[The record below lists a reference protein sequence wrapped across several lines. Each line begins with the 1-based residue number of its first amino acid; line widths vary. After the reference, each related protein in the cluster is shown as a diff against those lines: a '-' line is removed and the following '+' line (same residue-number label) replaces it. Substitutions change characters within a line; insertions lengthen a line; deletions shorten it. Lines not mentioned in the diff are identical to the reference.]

1 VEEIGA
7 GETERNGRKDNSM
20 NVIQSRL
27 NALRKLMKERG
38 MDAYMIPTADFHESE
53 YVGEYFKC
61 REYMTGFTGSAGT
74 ALVTMDE
81 ACLWVDGRYYVQA
94 AAQLKDSTMTMMK
107 MGQEG
112 VPSLGAYLDDKMP
125 EGGCLGFDG
134 RVVNAAEGLA
144 LEELLKERGA
154 RISFGEDLAGMIW
167 EERPEL
173 SAEPAWVLDG
183 RYAGK
188 SALEKIADVRAA
200 MKKAHA
206 SVHVLTSLD
215 DIAWLLNIRGND
227 ILYNPVVL
235 SYALLTMDQLY
246 LFVNSS
252 VLVGKAYPYL
262 EDAEDISVREYL
274 ERMGVTVMPYDGVYD
289 MVEELKGEKV
299 LLEKCRVNYAVYR
312 LINGANKVI
321 DRMNPTA
328 SMKAVKNDVEIENEK
343 RAHIKDGVAMT
354 KFIYW
359 LKKNMGRIPMDEI
372 SVSDY
377 LEKLRMD
384 QEGCIGLSFAT
395 ISAYG
400 AHGAMCHYSATPES
414 NISLEPRGLYL
425 IDSGGQYY
433 EGTTDITRTIAMGP
447 VTDEEK
453 EHFTLVLMSM
463 LRLGDV
469 KFLHGCRGLSL
480 DYAAREPLWRRGLNY
495 EHGTG
500 HGVSYLSSVHE
511 RPNGIRFK
519 MVPER
524 QDNAVMEAGM
534 ITSDEPGVYIEGSH
548 GIRTENLVLC
558 VEDEKN
564 EYGQFLRFEYLTYVP
579 VDLEVID
586 RGIMSDR
593 DVELLNRYHEQV
605 YEKIS
610 PYLDEDERVWL
621 AEVTRAV

>member
-1 VEEIGA
+1 MK
-7 GETERNGRKDNSM
+7 RKDGNVM
-20 NVIQSRL
+20 NVIRDRL
-27 NALRKLMKERG
+27 DALRKLMKERG

-53 YVGEYFKC
+53 YVGEHFKC

-74 ALVTMDE
+74 ALITMDE

-94 AAQLKDSTMTMMK
+94 AAQLKDSTVTMMK

-112 VPSLGAYLDDKMP
+112 VPSLGEYLEDKMP

-144 LEELLKERGA
+144 LEEMLRERGA
-154 RISFGEDLAGMIW
+154 RISYGEDLAGMIW
-167 EERPEL
+167 QERPEL
-173 SAEPAWVLDG
+173 SAEPAWVLDE

-188 SALEKIADVRAA
+188 SALDKIADVREA
-200 MKKAHA
+200 MEKVHA

-235 SYALLTMDQLY
+235 SYALVTMDQLY

-252 VLVGKAYPYL
+252 VLEGKAYPYL
-262 EDAEDISVREYL
+262 EDEKGISVREYL
-274 ERMGVTVMPYDGVYD
+274 ERTGVTVMPYDGVYD
-289 MVEELKGEKV
+289 MVEGLKNEKV
-299 LLEKCRVNYAVYR
+299 LLEKCRINYAVYR
-312 LINGANKVI
+312 LIDGSNKVI
-321 DRMNPTA
+321 DRINPTA

-359 LKKNMGRIPMDEI
+359 LKKNTGRIPMDEI

-377 LEKLRMD
+377 LGKLRMD

-414 NISLEPRGLYL
+414 SIPLEPRGLYL

-480 DYAAREPLWRRGLNY
+480 DYAAREPLWRRGINY

-579 VDLEVID
+579 IDLEVID
-586 RGIMSDR
+586 REIMSER

-621 AEVTRAV
+621 AEATRAV

>member
-1 VEEIGA
+1 MK
-7 GETERNGRKDNSM
+7 RKDGNVM
-20 NVIQSRL
+20 NVVRDRL
-27 NALRKLMKERG
+27 DALRKLMKERG

-53 YVGEYFKC
+53 YVGEHFKC

-74 ALVTMDE
+74 ALITMDE

-94 AAQLKDSTMTMMK
+94 AAQLKDSTVTMMK

-112 VPSLGAYLDDKMP
+112 VPSLGAYLEDKMP

-144 LEELLKERGA
+144 LEEMLRERGA
-154 RISFGEDLAGMIW
+154 RISYGEDLAGMIW
-167 EERPEL
+167 QERPEL
-173 SAEPAWVLDG
+173 SAEPAWVLDE

-188 SALEKIADVRAA
+188 SALDKIADVREA
-200 MKKAHA
+200 MEKAHA

-235 SYALLTMDQLY
+235 SYALVTMDQLY

-252 VLVGKAYPYL
+252 VLEGKAYPYL
-262 EDAEDISVREYL
+262 EDAKGISVREYL
-274 ERMGVTVMPYDGVYD
+274 ERMSVTVMPYDGVYD
-289 MVEELKGEKV
+289 MVEGLKNEKV

-312 LINGANKVI
+312 LIDVSNKVI

-359 LKKNMGRIPMDEI
+359 LKKNTGRIPMDEI

-377 LEKLRMD
+377 LGKLRMD

-414 NISLEPRGLYL
+414 SIPLEPRGLYL

-548 GIRTENLVLC
+548 GIRTENLILC

-579 VDLEVID
+579 IDLEVID
-586 RGIMSDR
+586 REIMSER

-621 AEVTRAV
+621 AEATRAV

>member
-1 VEEIGA
+1 MK
-7 GETERNGRKDNSM
+7 RKDGNVM
-20 NVIQSRL
+20 NVVRDRL
-27 NALRKLMKERG
+27 DALRKLMKERG

-53 YVGEYFKC
+53 YVGEHFKC

-74 ALVTMDE
+74 ALITMDE

-94 AAQLKDSTMTMMK
+94 AAQLKDSTVTMMK

-112 VPSLGAYLDDKMP
+112 VPSLGAYLEDKMP

-144 LEELLKERGA
+144 LEEMLRERGA
-154 RISFGEDLAGMIW
+154 RISYGEDLAGMIW
-167 EERPEL
+167 QERPEL
-173 SAEPAWVLDG
+173 SAEPAWVLDE

-188 SALEKIADVRAA
+188 SALDKIADVREA
-200 MKKAHA
+200 MEKVHA

-235 SYALLTMDQLY
+235 SYALVTMDQLY

-252 VLVGKAYPYL
+252 VLEGKAYPYL
-262 EDAEDISVREYL
+262 EDEKGISVREYL
-274 ERMGVTVMPYDGVYD
+274 ERTGVTVMPYDGVYD
-289 MVEELKGEKV
+289 MVEGLKNEKV
-299 LLEKCRVNYAVYR
+299 LLEKCRINYAVYR
-312 LINGANKVI
+312 LIDGSNKVI
-321 DRMNPTA
+321 DRINPTA

-359 LKKNMGRIPMDEI
+359 LKKNTGRIPMDEI

-377 LEKLRMD
+377 LGKLRMD

-414 NISLEPRGLYL
+414 SIPLEPRGLYL

-579 VDLEVID
+579 IDLEVID
-586 RGIMSDR
+586 REIMSER

-621 AEVTRAV
+621 AEATRAV

>member
-1 VEEIGA
+1 
-7 GETERNGRKDNSM
+7 M
-20 NVIQSRL
+20 NVIRDRL
-27 NALRKLMKERG
+27 DALRKLMKERG

-53 YVGEYFKC
+53 YVGEHFKC

-74 ALVTMDE
+74 ALITMDE

-94 AAQLKDSTMTMMK
+94 AAQLKDSTVTMMK

-112 VPSLGAYLDDKMP
+112 VPSLGVYLEDKMP

-144 LEELLKERGA
+144 LEEMLRERGA
-154 RISFGEDLAGMIW
+154 RISYGEDLAGMIW
-167 EERPEL
+167 QERPEL
-173 SAEPAWVLDG
+173 SAEPAWVLDE

-188 SALEKIADVRAA
+188 SALDKIADVREA
-200 MKKAHA
+200 MEKVHA

-235 SYALLTMDQLY
+235 SYALVTMDQLY

-252 VLVGKAYPYL
+252 VLEGKAYPYL
-262 EDAEDISVREYL
+262 EDAKGISVREYL
-274 ERMGVTVMPYDGVYD
+274 ERTGVTVMPYDGVYD
-289 MVEELKGEKV
+289 MVEGIKNEKV

-312 LINGANKVI
+312 LIDGSNKVI

-359 LKKNMGRIPMDEI
+359 LKKNTGRIPMDEI

-377 LEKLRMD
+377 LGKLRMD

-414 NISLEPRGLYL
+414 SIPLEPRGLYL

-579 VDLEVID
+579 IDLEVID
-586 RGIMSDR
+586 REIMSER

-621 AEVTRAV
+621 AEATRAV

>member
-1 VEEIGA
+1 MK
-7 GETERNGRKDNSM
+7 RKDGNVM
-20 NVIQSRL
+20 NVIRDRL
-27 NALRKLMKERG
+27 DALRKLMKERG

-53 YVGEYFKC
+53 YVGEHFKC

-74 ALVTMDE
+74 ALITMDE
-81 ACLWVDGRYYVQA
+81 ACFWVDGRYYVQA
-94 AAQLKDSTMTMMK
+94 AAQLKDSTVTMMK

-112 VPSLGAYLDDKMP
+112 VPSLRAYLEDKMP

-144 LEELLKERGA
+144 LEEMLRERGA
-154 RISFGEDLAGMIW
+154 RISYGEDLAGMIW
-167 EERPEL
+167 QERPEL
-173 SAEPAWVLDG
+173 SAEPAWVLDE

-188 SALEKIADVRAA
+188 SALDKIADVREA
-200 MKKAHA
+200 MEKVHA

-235 SYALLTMDQLY
+235 SYALVTMDQLY

-252 VLVGKAYPYL
+252 VLEGKAYPYL
-262 EDAEDISVREYL
+262 EDEKGISVREYL
-274 ERMGVTVMPYDGVYD
+274 ERTGVTVMPYDGVYD
-289 MVEELKGEKV
+289 MVEGLKNEKV
-299 LLEKCRVNYAVYR
+299 LLEKCRINYAVYR
-312 LINGANKVI
+312 LIDGSNKVI
-321 DRMNPTA
+321 DRINPTA

-359 LKKNMGRIPMDEI
+359 LKKNTGRIPMDEI

-377 LEKLRMD
+377 LGKLRMD

-414 NISLEPRGLYL
+414 SIPLEPRGLYL

-579 VDLEVID
+579 IDLEVID
-586 RGIMSDR
+586 REIMSER

-621 AEVTRAV
+621 AEATRAV

>member
-1 VEEIGA
+1 MK
-7 GETERNGRKDNSM
+7 RKDGNVM
-20 NVIQSRL
+20 NVIRDRL
-27 NALRKLMKERG
+27 DALRKLMKERG

-74 ALVTMDE
+74 ALITMDE

-94 AAQLKDSTMTMMK
+94 AAQLKDSTVTMMK

-112 VPSLGAYLDDKMP
+112 VPSLGEYLEDKMP

-144 LEELLKERGA
+144 LEEMLRERGA
-154 RISFGEDLAGMIW
+154 RISYGEDLAGMIW
-167 EERPEL
+167 QERPEL
-173 SAEPAWVLDG
+173 SAEPAWVLDE

-188 SALEKIADVRAA
+188 SALDKIADVREA
-200 MKKAHA
+200 MEKVHA

-235 SYALLTMDQLY
+235 SYALVTMDQLY

-252 VLVGKAYPYL
+252 VLEGKAYPYL
-262 EDAEDISVREYL
+262 EDAKGISVREYL
-274 ERMGVTVMPYDGVYD
+274 ERTGVTVMPYDGVYD
-289 MVEELKGEKV
+289 MVEGLKNEKV
-299 LLEKCRVNYAVYR
+299 LLEKCRINYAVYR
-312 LINGANKVI
+312 LIDGSNKVI

-359 LKKNMGRIPMDEI
+359 LKKNTGRIPMDEI

-377 LEKLRMD
+377 LGKLRMD

-414 NISLEPRGLYL
+414 SIPLEPRGLYL

-579 VDLEVID
+579 IDLEVID
-586 RGIMSDR
+586 REIMSER

-621 AEVTRAV
+621 AEATRAV

>member
-1 VEEIGA
+1 MK
-7 GETERNGRKDNSM
+7 RKDGNVM
-20 NVIQSRL
+20 NVVRDRL
-27 NALRKLMKERG
+27 DALRKLMKERG

-53 YVGEYFKC
+53 YVGEHFKC

-74 ALVTMDE
+74 ALITMDE

-94 AAQLKDSTMTMMK
+94 AAQLKDSTVTMMK

-112 VPSLGAYLDDKMP
+112 VPSLGAYLEDKMP

-144 LEELLKERGA
+144 LEEMLRERGA
-154 RISFGEDLAGMIW
+154 RISYGEDLAGMIW
-167 EERPEL
+167 QERPEL
-173 SAEPAWVLDG
+173 SAEPAWVLDE

-188 SALEKIADVRAA
+188 SALDKIADVREA
-200 MKKAHA
+200 MEKAHA

-235 SYALLTMDQLY
+235 SYALVTMDQLY

-252 VLVGKAYPYL
+252 VLEGKAYPYL
-262 EDAEDISVREYL
+262 EDAKGISVREYL
-274 ERMGVTVMPYDGVYD
+274 ERTGVTVMPYDGVYD
-289 MVEELKGEKV
+289 MVEGIKNEKV

-312 LINGANKVI
+312 LIDGSNKVI

-359 LKKNMGRIPMDEI
+359 LKKNTGRIPMDEI

-377 LEKLRMD
+377 LGKLRMD

-414 NISLEPRGLYL
+414 SIPLEPRGLYL

-548 GIRTENLVLC
+548 GIRTENLGLC
-558 VEDEKN
+558 VEDEEN

-579 VDLEVID
+579 IDLEVID
-586 RGIMSDR
+586 REIMSER

-621 AEVTRAV
+621 AEATRAV

>member
-1 VEEIGA
+1 MK
-7 GETERNGRKDNSM
+7 RKDGNVM
-20 NVIQSRL
+20 NVIRDRL
-27 NALRKLMKERG
+27 DALRKLMKERG

-53 YVGEYFKC
+53 YVGEHFKC

-74 ALVTMDE
+74 ALITMDE

-94 AAQLKDSTMTMMK
+94 AAQLKDSTVTMMK

-112 VPSLGAYLDDKMP
+112 VPSLGEYLEDKMP

-144 LEELLKERGA
+144 LEEMLRERGA
-154 RISFGEDLAGMIW
+154 RISYGEDLAGMIW
-167 EERPEL
+167 QERPEL
-173 SAEPAWVLDG
+173 SAEPAWVLDE

-188 SALEKIADVRAA
+188 SALDKIADVREA
-200 MKKAHA
+200 MEKVHA

-235 SYALLTMDQLY
+235 SYALVTMDQLY

-252 VLVGKAYPYL
+252 VLEGKAYPYL
-262 EDAEDISVREYL
+262 EDAKGISVREYL
-274 ERMGVTVMPYDGVYD
+274 ERTGVTVMPYDGVYD
-289 MVEELKGEKV
+289 MVEGLKNEKV
-299 LLEKCRVNYAVYR
+299 LLEKCRINYAVYR
-312 LINGANKVI
+312 LIDGSNKVI

-359 LKKNMGRIPMDEI
+359 LKKNTGRIPMDEI

-377 LEKLRMD
+377 LGKLRMD

-414 NISLEPRGLYL
+414 SIPLEPRGLYL

-579 VDLEVID
+579 IDLEVID
-586 RGIMSDR
+586 REIMSER

-621 AEVTRAV
+621 AEATRAV

>member
-1 VEEIGA
+1 MK
-7 GETERNGRKDNSM
+7 RKDGNVM
-20 NVIQSRL
+20 NVVRDRL
-27 NALRKLMKERG
+27 DALRKLMKERG

-53 YVGEYFKC
+53 YVGEHFKC

-74 ALVTMDE
+74 ALITMDE

-94 AAQLKDSTMTMMK
+94 AAQLKDSTVTMMK

-112 VPSLGAYLDDKMP
+112 VPSLGVYLEDKMP
-125 EGGCLGFDG
+125 EGGCRGFDG

-144 LEELLKERGA
+144 LEEMLRERGA
-154 RISFGEDLAGMIW
+154 RISYGEDLAGMIW
-167 EERPEL
+167 QERPEL
-173 SAEPAWVLDG
+173 SAEPAWVLDE

-188 SALEKIADVRAA
+188 SALDKIADVREA
-200 MKKAHA
+200 MEKAHA

-235 SYALLTMDQLY
+235 SYALVTMDQLY

-252 VLVGKAYPYL
+252 VLEGKAYPYL
-262 EDAEDISVREYL
+262 EDAKGISVREYL
-274 ERMGVTVMPYDGVYD
+274 ERTGVTVMPYDGVYD
-289 MVEELKGEKV
+289 MVEGIKNEKA

-312 LINGANKVI
+312 LIDGSNKVI

-359 LKKNMGRIPMDEI
+359 LKKNTGRIPMDEI

-377 LEKLRMD
+377 LGKLRMD

-414 NISLEPRGLYL
+414 SIPLEPRGLYL

-579 VDLEVID
+579 IDLEVID
-586 RGIMSDR
+586 REIMTER

-621 AEVTRAV
+621 AEAT

>member
-1 VEEIGA
+1 MK
-7 GETERNGRKDNSM
+7 RKDGNVM
-20 NVIQSRL
+20 NVIRDRL
-27 NALRKLMKERG
+27 DALRKLMKERG

-53 YVGEYFKC
+53 YVGEHFKC

-74 ALVTMDE
+74 ALITMDE

-94 AAQLKDSTMTMMK
+94 AAQLKDSTVTMMK

-112 VPSLGAYLDDKMP
+112 VLSLGAYLEDKMP

-144 LEELLKERGA
+144 LEEMLRERGA
-154 RISFGEDLAGMIW
+154 RISYGEDLAGMIW
-167 EERPEL
+167 QERPEL
-173 SAEPAWVLDG
+173 SADPAWVLDE

-188 SALEKIADVRAA
+188 SALDKIADVREA
-200 MKKAHA
+200 MEKVHA

-235 SYALLTMDQLY
+235 SYALVTMDQLY

-252 VLVGKAYPYL
+252 VLEGKAYPYL
-262 EDAEDISVREYL
+262 EDEKGISVREYL
-274 ERMGVTVMPYDGVYD
+274 ERTGVTVMPYDGVYD
-289 MVEELKGEKV
+289 MVEGLKNEKV
-299 LLEKCRVNYAVYR
+299 LLEKCRINYAVYR
-312 LINGANKVI
+312 LIDGSNKVI
-321 DRMNPTA
+321 DRINPTA

-359 LKKNMGRIPMDEI
+359 LKKNTGRIPMDEI

-377 LEKLRMD
+377 LGKLRMD

-414 NISLEPRGLYL
+414 SIPLEPRGLYL

-579 VDLEVID
+579 IDLEVID
-586 RGIMSDR
+586 REIMSER

-621 AEVTRAV
+621 AEATRAV

>member
-1 VEEIGA
+1 MK
-7 GETERNGRKDNSM
+7 RKDGNVM
-20 NVIQSRL
+20 NVIRDRL
-27 NALRKLMKERG
+27 DALRKLMKERG
-38 MDAYMIPTADFHESE
+38 IDAYMIPTADFHESE
-53 YVGEYFKC
+53 YVGEHFKC

-74 ALVTMDE
+74 ALITMDE

-94 AAQLKDSTMTMMK
+94 AAQLKDSTVTMMK

-112 VPSLGAYLDDKMP
+112 VPSLRAYLEDKMP

-144 LEELLKERGA
+144 LEEMLRERGA
-154 RISFGEDLAGMIW
+154 RISYGEDLAGMIW
-167 EERPEL
+167 QERPEL
-173 SAEPAWVLDG
+173 SAEPAWVLDE

-188 SALEKIADVRAA
+188 SALDKIADVREA
-200 MKKAHA
+200 MEKVHA

-235 SYALLTMDQLY
+235 SYALVTMDQLY

-252 VLVGKAYPYL
+252 VLEGKAYPYL
-262 EDAEDISVREYL
+262 EDEKGISVREYL
-274 ERMGVTVMPYDGVYD
+274 ERTGVTVMPYDGVYD
-289 MVEELKGEKV
+289 MVEGLKNEKV
-299 LLEKCRVNYAVYR
+299 LLEKCRINYAVYR
-312 LINGANKVI
+312 LIDGSNKVI

-359 LKKNMGRIPMDEI
+359 LKKNTGRIPMDEI

-377 LEKLRMD
+377 LGKLRMD

-414 NISLEPRGLYL
+414 SIPLEPRGLYL

-579 VDLEVID
+579 IDLEVID
-586 RGIMSDR
+586 REIMTER

-621 AEVTRAV
+621 AEATRAV

>member
-1 VEEIGA
+1 MEEIGA

-262 EDAEDISVREYL
+262 EDAEDISVRKYL

>member
-1 VEEIGA
+1 MK
-7 GETERNGRKDNSM
+7 RKDGNVM
-20 NVIQSRL
+20 NVVRDRL
-27 NALRKLMKERG
+27 DALRKLMKERG

-53 YVGEYFKC
+53 YVGEHFKC

-94 AAQLKDSTMTMMK
+94 AAQLKDSTVTMMK

-112 VPSLGAYLDDKMP
+112 VPSLGAYLEDKMP

-144 LEELLKERGA
+144 LEEMLRERGA
-154 RISFGEDLAGMIW
+154 RISYGEDLAGMIW
-167 EERPEL
+167 QERPEL
-173 SAEPAWVLDG
+173 SAEPAWVLDE

-188 SALEKIADVRAA
+188 SALEKIADVREA
-200 MKKAHA
+200 MEKAHA

-235 SYALLTMDQLY
+235 SYALVTMDQLY

-359 LKKNMGRIPMDEI
+359 LKKNTGRIPMDEI

-377 LEKLRMD
+377 LGKLRMD

-579 VDLEVID
+579 IDLEVID
-586 RGIMSDR
+586 REIMTER

>member
-1 VEEIGA
+1 MK
-7 GETERNGRKDNSM
+7 RKDGNVM
-20 NVIQSRL
+20 NVVRDRL
-27 NALRKLMKERG
+27 DALRKLMKERG

-53 YVGEYFKC
+53 YVGEHFKC

-74 ALVTMDE
+74 ALITMDE

-94 AAQLKDSTMTMMK
+94 AAQLKDSTVTMRK

-112 VPSLGAYLDDKMP
+112 VPSLRAYLEDKMP

-144 LEELLKERGA
+144 LEEMLRERGA
-154 RISFGEDLAGMIW
+154 RISYGEDLAGMIW
-167 EERPEL
+167 QERPEL
-173 SAEPAWVLDG
+173 SAEPAWVLDE

-188 SALEKIADVRAA
+188 SALDKIADVREA
-200 MKKAHA
+200 MEKVHA

-227 ILYNPVVL
+227 VLYNPVVL
-235 SYALLTMDQLY
+235 SYALVTMDQLY

-252 VLVGKAYPYL
+252 VLEGKAYPYL
-262 EDAEDISVREYL
+262 EDEKGISVREYL
-274 ERMGVTVMPYDGVYD
+274 ERTGVTVMPYDGVYD
-289 MVEELKGEKV
+289 RVEGLKNEKV
-299 LLEKCRVNYAVYR
+299 LLEKCRINYAVYR
-312 LINGANKVI
+312 LIDGSNKVI
-321 DRMNPTA
+321 DRINPTA

-359 LKKNMGRIPMDEI
+359 LKKNTGRIPMDEI

-377 LEKLRMD
+377 LGKLRMD

-414 NISLEPRGLYL
+414 SIPLEPRGLYL

-579 VDLEVID
+579 IDLEVID
-586 RGIMSDR
+586 REIMSER

-621 AEVTRAV
+621 AEATRAV

>member
-1 VEEIGA
+1 MK
-7 GETERNGRKDNSM
+7 RKDGNVM
-20 NVIQSRL
+20 NVIRDRL
-27 NALRKLMKERG
+27 DALRKLMKERG

-53 YVGEYFKC
+53 YVGEHFKC

-74 ALVTMDE
+74 ALITMDE

-94 AAQLKDSTMTMMK
+94 AAQLKDSTVTMMK

-112 VPSLGAYLDDKMP
+112 VPSLRAYLEDKMP

-144 LEELLKERGA
+144 LEEMLRERGA
-154 RISFGEDLAGMIW
+154 RISYGEDLAGMIW
-167 EERPEL
+167 QERPEL
-173 SAEPAWVLDG
+173 SAEPAWVLDE

-188 SALEKIADVRAA
+188 SALDKIADVREA
-200 MKKAHA
+200 MEKVHA

-215 DIAWLLNIRGND
+215 DIAWMLNIRGND

-235 SYALLTMDQLY
+235 SYALVTMDQLY

-252 VLVGKAYPYL
+252 VLEGKAYPYL
-262 EDAEDISVREYL
+262 EDEKGISVREYL
-274 ERMGVTVMPYDGVYD
+274 ERTGVTVMPYDGVYD
-289 MVEELKGEKV
+289 MVEGLKNEKV
-299 LLEKCRVNYAVYR
+299 LLEKCRINYAVYR
-312 LINGANKVI
+312 LIDGSNKVI

-359 LKKNMGRIPMDEI
+359 LKKNTGRIPMDEI

-377 LEKLRMD
+377 LGKLRMD

-414 NISLEPRGLYL
+414 SIPLEPRGLYL

-579 VDLEVID
+579 IDLEVID
-586 RGIMSDR
+586 REIMSER

-621 AEVTRAV
+621 AEATRAV

>member
-1 VEEIGA
+1 MK
-7 GETERNGRKDNSM
+7 RKDGNVM
-20 NVIQSRL
+20 NVVRDRL
-27 NALRKLMKERG
+27 DALRKLMKERG

-53 YVGEYFKC
+53 YVGEHFKC

-74 ALVTMDE
+74 ALITMDE

-94 AAQLKDSTMTMMK
+94 AAQLKDSTVTMMK

-112 VPSLGAYLDDKMP
+112 VPSLGAYLEDKMP

-144 LEELLKERGA
+144 LEEMLRERGA
-154 RISFGEDLAGMIW
+154 RISYGEDLAGMIW
-167 EERPEL
+167 QERPEL
-173 SAEPAWVLDG
+173 SAEPAWVLDE

-188 SALEKIADVRAA
+188 SALDKIADVREA
-200 MKKAHA
+200 MEKVHA

-235 SYALLTMDQLY
+235 SYALVTMDQLY

-252 VLVGKAYPYL
+252 VLEGKAYPYL
-262 EDAEDISVREYL
+262 EDEKGISVREYL
-274 ERMGVTVMPYDGVYD
+274 ERTGVTVMPYDGVYD
-289 MVEELKGEKV
+289 MVEGLKNEKV
-299 LLEKCRVNYAVYR
+299 LLEKCRINYAVYR
-312 LINGANKVI
+312 LIDGSNKVI

-359 LKKNMGRIPMDEI
+359 LKKNTGRIPMDEI

-377 LEKLRMD
+377 LGKLRMD

-414 NISLEPRGLYL
+414 SIPLEPRGLYL

-579 VDLEVID
+579 IDLEVID
-586 RGIMSDR
+586 REIMTER

-621 AEVTRAV
+621 AEATRAV

>member
-1 VEEIGA
+1 MK
-7 GETERNGRKDNSM
+7 RKDGNVM
-20 NVIQSRL
+20 NVVRDRL
-27 NALRKLMKERG
+27 DALRKLMKERG

-53 YVGEYFKC
+53 YVGEHFKC

-74 ALVTMDE
+74 ALITMDE

-94 AAQLKDSTMTMMK
+94 AAQLKDSTVTMMK

-112 VPSLGAYLDDKMP
+112 VPSLGVYLEDKMP

-144 LEELLKERGA
+144 LEEMLRERGA
-154 RISFGEDLAGMIW
+154 RISYGEDLAGMIW
-167 EERPEL
+167 QERPEL
-173 SAEPAWVLDG
+173 SAEPAWVLDE

-188 SALEKIADVRAA
+188 SALDKIADVREA
-200 MKKAHA
+200 MEKAHA

-235 SYALLTMDQLY
+235 SYALVTMDQLY

-252 VLVGKAYPYL
+252 VLEGKAYPYL
-262 EDAEDISVREYL
+262 EDAKGISVREYL
-274 ERMGVTVMPYDGVYD
+274 ERTGVTVMPYDGVYD
-289 MVEELKGEKV
+289 MVEGIKNEKV

-312 LINGANKVI
+312 LIDGSNKVI

-359 LKKNMGRIPMDEI
+359 LKKNTGRIPMDEI

-377 LEKLRMD
+377 LGKLRMD

-414 NISLEPRGLYL
+414 SIPLEPRGLYL

-534 ITSDEPGVYIEGSH
+534 ITSDEPGVYIEGSY

-579 VDLEVID
+579 IDLEVID
-586 RGIMSDR
+586 REIMTER

-621 AEVTRAV
+621 AEATRAV

>member
-1 VEEIGA
+1 MK
-7 GETERNGRKDNSM
+7 RKDGNVM
-20 NVIQSRL
+20 NVIRDRL
-27 NALRKLMKERG
+27 DALRKLMKERG

-53 YVGEYFKC
+53 YVGEHFKC

-74 ALVTMDE
+74 ALITMDE

-94 AAQLKDSTMTMMK
+94 AAQLKDSTVTMMK

-112 VPSLGAYLDDKMP
+112 VPSLGAYLEDKMP

-144 LEELLKERGA
+144 LEEMLRERGA
-154 RISFGEDLAGMIW
+154 RISYGEDLAGMIW
-167 EERPEL
+167 QERPEL
-173 SAEPAWVLDG
+173 SAEPAWVLDE

-188 SALEKIADVRAA
+188 SALDKIADVREA
-200 MKKAHA
+200 MEKVHA

-235 SYALLTMDQLY
+235 SYSLVTMDQLY

-252 VLVGKAYPYL
+252 VLEGKAYPYL
-262 EDAEDISVREYL
+262 EDAKGISVREYL
-274 ERMGVTVMPYDGVYD
+274 ERTGVTVMPYDGVYD
-289 MVEELKGEKV
+289 MVEELKNEKV
-299 LLEKCRVNYAVYR
+299 LLEKCRINYAVYR
-312 LINGANKVI
+312 LIDGSNKVI

-359 LKKNMGRIPMDEI
+359 LKKNTGRIPMDEI

-377 LEKLRMD
+377 LGKLRMD

-414 NISLEPRGLYL
+414 SIPLEPRGLYL

-579 VDLEVID
+579 IDLEVID
-586 RGIMSDR
+586 REIMSER

-621 AEVTRAV
+621 AEATRAV

>member
-1 VEEIGA
+1 MK
-7 GETERNGRKDNSM
+7 RKDGNVM
-20 NVIQSRL
+20 NVIRDRL
-27 NALRKLMKERG
+27 DALRKLMKERG

-53 YVGEYFKC
+53 YVGEHFKC

-74 ALVTMDE
+74 ALITMDE

-94 AAQLKDSTMTMMK
+94 AAQLKDSTVTMMK

-112 VPSLGAYLDDKMP
+112 VPSLRAYLEDKMP

-144 LEELLKERGA
+144 LEEMLRERGA
-154 RISFGEDLAGMIW
+154 RISYGEDLAGMIW
-167 EERPEL
+167 QERPEL
-173 SAEPAWVLDG
+173 SAEPAWVLDE

-188 SALEKIADVRAA
+188 SALDKIADVREA
-200 MKKAHA
+200 MEKAHA

-235 SYALLTMDQLY
+235 SYALVTMDQLY

-252 VLVGKAYPYL
+252 VLEGKAYPYL
-262 EDAEDISVREYL
+262 EDAKGISVREYL
-274 ERMGVTVMPYDGVYD
+274 ERTGVTVMPYDGVYD
-289 MVEELKGEKV
+289 MVEGLKNEKV

-312 LINGANKVI
+312 LIDGSNKVI

-359 LKKNMGRIPMDEI
+359 LKKNTGRIPMDEI

-377 LEKLRMD
+377 LGKLRMD

-414 NISLEPRGLYL
+414 SIPLEPRGLYL

-469 KFLHGCRGLSL
+469 KFLHGCCGLSL

-579 VDLEVID
+579 IDLEVID
-586 RGIMSDR
+586 REIMSER

-621 AEVTRAV
+621 AEATRAV